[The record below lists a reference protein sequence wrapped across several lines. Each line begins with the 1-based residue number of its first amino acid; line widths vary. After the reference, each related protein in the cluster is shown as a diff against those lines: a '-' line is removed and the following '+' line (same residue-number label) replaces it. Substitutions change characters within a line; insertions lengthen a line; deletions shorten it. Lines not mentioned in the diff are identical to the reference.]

1 MIPWKLDPAEPSKL
15 EMKGR
20 DVVAMIFPVG
30 VQAETLE
37 NTEIRTRYQLA
48 PPPPS
53 PTRCGRDSDREPSS
67 QRLCSPVGSRAGGA
81 GGAGRPVFS
90 PKVAVM
96 TFNYNS
102 NDSSYC
108 WRAAFVPITWFFS
121 T

>member
-20 DVVAMIFPVG
+20 DVAAMIFPVG

-67 QRLCSPVGSRAGGA
+67 QRLCSLWVTGRRGRRGWEARLLSEEIGRAH
-81 GGAGRPVFS
+81 V
-90 PKVAVM
+90 
-96 TFNYNS
+96 
-102 NDSSYC
+102 
-108 WRAAFVPITWFFS
+108 
-121 T
+121 